1 MPRLVLV
8 CERIRVEKSM
18 LLVCILC
25 GALCIISSC
34 IKAGPGGGRVVQMVG
49 DHPIEIVATTPGG
62 MTTELYDLPD
72 GTRACKFQCGR
83 LKITLEHEVLTVNGQ
98 RYIIPKKDDSIQ
110 IEDTRVK
117 INGQLAE
124 PEKLGKNE

>member
-8 CERIRVEKSM
+8 CEKMRVEKSL

-25 GALCIISSC
+25 GALCILSSC
-34 IKAGPGGGRVVQMVG
+34 IKAGPGGARVAKMVG
-49 DHPIEIVATTPGG
+49 DHPVEIIATTNADIDD
-62 MTTELYDLPD
+62 ELYDLPD
-72 GTRACKFQCGR
+72 GTRAYKFQSGR
-83 LKITLEHEVLTVNGQ
+83 LKITLEHEVLTVNGE

-117 INGQLAE
+117 INGRLAK
-124 PEKLGKNE
+124 PAH